1 MGALFVPL
9 LAGAGAAASIYG
21 TVQAGKAQ
29 KKAAAAQQQQQE
41 VSTRRDRMQAIR
53 EMQIKRAQ
61 AISSAQGAGAL
72 DSSGATGGIGSM
84 SSQLGSNLGFSTQM
98 SALSANI
105 SRYTQ
110 QANKYSSIAGLGG
123 QLFSAM
129 GGWDAFAPNRPP
141 AQGSFNPQNDP
152 QVKSGYSQYGS
163 R

>member
-9 LAGAGAAASIYG
+9 LAGVGAAASVVG
-21 TVQAGKAQ
+21 TIQAGKAQ
-29 KKAAAAQQQQQE
+29 KKQAAAQQQQQE

-72 DSSGATGGIGSM
+72 DSSGAIGGIGSM

-105 SRYTQ
+105 SRYAQ
-110 QANKYSSIAGLGG
+110 QASKYSSIAGLGG

-129 GGWDAFAPNRPP
+129 GGFDAFAPNRPP
-141 AQGSFNPQNDP
+141 AQGNFVPSNDP

>member
-1 MGALFVPL
+1 MGALFIPL
-9 LAGAGAAASIYG
+9 MVGAGAAATVVG
-21 TVQAGKAQ
+21 TIQAGKAQ
-29 KKAAAAQQQQQE
+29 KKMAAAQQKQQE

-72 DSSGATGGIGSM
+72 DSSGAIGGIGSM

-105 SRYTQ
+105 SRYAQ
-110 QANKYSSIAGLGG
+110 QASKYSSIAGLGS
-123 QLFSAM
+123 QLFSAA
-129 GGWDAFAPNRPP
+129 GGFGAFAPNRPP
-141 AQGSFNPQNDP
+141 NQGNFDPRNDP
-152 QVKSGYSQYGS
+152 QVRSGYSQYGS